1 MLNLF
6 VIFSCCKEKRI
17 ICQLEVAFSNLPVT
31 VMTLVL
37 KTSDWNANT
46 TDNKMVEEETDE
58 TDHDD
63 DLLAVR

>member
-1 MLNLF
+1 
-6 VIFSCCKEKRI
+6 
-17 ICQLEVAFSNLPVT
+17 
-31 VMTLVL
+31 MTPGM
-37 KTSDWNANT
+37 KTSDWNANN